1 MTVVLPDD
9 AATITPEDT
18 TSLRWSARTKDGAGF
33 IFLNNYQDHVE
44 MQPISGITFALQT
57 GDETL
62 TFPQGEPLTLKPNVS
77 AILPFNLS
85 LSGIHLHYA
94 TTQLFARIGDDYF
107 FFAPDGMRSEY
118 GLNSAIYTVEPG
130 LDSAISLTN
139 PAGEPVRFITLPR
152 DYAERAARQPVWGR
166 ERLMISEG
174 TPIERGG
181 ESFLFSALPNRELL
195 VYPPV
200 EGAVRNGLF
209 SRHAVG
215 VPAQPIRLQIEQLDA
230 ARALVRLPPNLLD
243 GMNDLFLRVEYVGDI
258 GNCFINRRAGRRRF
272 LQRRR
277 VGDRPQA
284 VRRSGGGSRVVDPDH
299 ADQAERGRAQADP
312 DRDGFPPRRQRARRR
327 RNPQPHHQVGVS
339 NRAVIS
345 QHTSRW

>member
-1 MTVVLPDD
+1 MLNGEPTYDALRYPYVCCEIGGGIQDTYYHRQIVPSAAVAGLVLMNLAGGANVIGTYMYHGGTNPIGQHSYLNEFTVPRRSYDFQAPLREFGQPAQSYRALRLIHTFLHDFGDLLAPMTVVLPDN

-18 TSLRWSARTKDGAGF
+18 TSLRWSVRTKDGAGF

-118 GLNSAIYTVEPG
+118 SLDSAIYTVEPG

-152 DYAERAARQPVWGR
+152 DSAERAARQPVWGR

-174 TPIERGG
+174 TPIEGGG

-200 EGAVRNGLF
+200 EGAVRNGLL

-215 VPAQPIRLQIEQLDA
+215 VPAQPI
-230 ARALVRLPPNLLD
+230 P
-243 GMNDLFLRVEYVGDI
+243 
-258 GNCFINRRAGRRRF
+258 
-272 LQRRR
+272 
-277 VGDRPQA
+277 GDRA
-284 VRRSGGGSRVVDPDH
+284 
-299 ADQAERGRAQADP
+299 A
-312 DRDGFPPRRQRARRR
+312 
-327 RNPQPHHQVGVS
+327 
-339 NRAVIS
+339 
-345 QHTSRW
+345 